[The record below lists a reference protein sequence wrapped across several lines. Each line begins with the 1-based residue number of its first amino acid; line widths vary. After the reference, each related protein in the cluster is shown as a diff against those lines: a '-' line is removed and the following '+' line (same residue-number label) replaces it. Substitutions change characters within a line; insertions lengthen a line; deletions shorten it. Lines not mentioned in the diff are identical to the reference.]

1 MTEFDNEIDW
11 SALDSATRA
20 NHVRRLF
27 PIVKHIAAERR
38 EKIGEVL
45 AVALGPM
52 APGKPD
58 DLSNF
63 RSGRISVAK
72 AERLYRY
79 LAENHFAEAN
89 RLEPSLFP
97 VRSVSAWEAF
107 LTDQAA
113 TGGLKL
119 IREKEG
125 RGVVQ
130 RKGSFEE
137 ADCLLRLGEYF
148 CFELTSPQ
156 AGAAIAFQAYR
167 DEWHAVPLGADERKL
182 KVRIAEGPQFLP
194 CHGDGMPIYIAE
206 RDHIGEH
213 RFAFVTSPH
222 AEMPSETTALLRWP
236 QRETCQVYSLAVRF
250 VL

>member
-1 MTEFDNEIDW
+1 MAGFEDEIDW
-11 SALDSATRA
+11 STLDSATRA
-20 NHVRRLF
+20 DHVRRLF
-27 PIVKHIAAERR
+27 PIVKHIAAKRR

-45 AVALGPM
+45 ATALGPM

-72 AERLYRY
+72 AERLHRY

-89 RLEPSLFP
+89 MVEPSLFP
-97 VRSVSAWEAF
+97 VRSVSAWETF
-107 LTDQAA
+107 LIDRAT

-130 RKGSFEE
+130 REGSFEE
-137 ADCLLRLGEYF
+137 AGCLLRLSEYF
-148 CFELTSPQ
+148 CFELTSPH
-156 AGAAIAFQAYR
+156 AGVAIAFQNIR
-167 DEWHAVPLGADERKL
+167 QEWHAVPLGADERKL
-182 KVRIAEGPQFLP
+182 KVRIAKGPQFLP

-213 RFAFVTSPH
+213 RFVFVTSPH
-222 AEMPSETTALLRWP
+222 AEMPSETTAILRW
-236 QRETCQVYSLAVRF
+236 QHRGTCQAYSLTVRF

>member
-1 MTEFDNEIDW
+1 MTAFDDEMDW
-11 SALDSATRA
+11 GGLDSATRA
-20 NHVRRLF
+20 DRVRRLF

-45 AVALGPM
+45 AAALGPM

-72 AERLYRY
+72 AERLHRY

-107 LTDQAA
+107 LSDRTVKD
-113 TGGLKL
+113 GLKL
-119 IREKEG
+119 IREKAG

-137 ADCLLRLGEYF
+137 ADYLLRLGEGF
-148 CFELTSPQ
+148 CFELTSPH
-156 AGAAIAFQAYR
+156 AGVAIAFQNNR
-167 DEWHAVPLGADERKL
+167 QEWHAVPLGADERKL
-182 KVRIAEGPQFLP
+182 KVRIAKGPQFLP

-213 RFAFVTSPH
+213 RFVFVTSPH
-222 AEMPSETTALLRWP
+222 AEMPSETTTILRW
-236 QRETCQVYSLAVRF
+236 QH
-250 VL
+250 

>member
-1 MTEFDNEIDW
+1 MTAFEDEIDW
-11 SALDSATRA
+11 AALDSVTRA
-20 NHVRRLF
+20 DHVRRLF
-27 PIVKHIAAERR
+27 PIVKKIAAERR

-45 AVALGPM
+45 AAALGPM

-72 AERLYRY
+72 AERLHRY

-107 LTDQAA
+107 LRDQAA

-130 RKGSFEE
+130 RVGSFEK
-137 ADCLLRLGEYF
+137 ADYLLRLGEGF
-148 CFELTSPQ
+148 CFELTSPH
-156 AGAAIAFQAYR
+156 AGVAIAFQSYR
-167 DEWHAVPLGADERKL
+167 DEWHAIPLGTDERKL
-182 KVRIAEGPQFLP
+182 KVRIAEGSQFLP
-194 CHGDGMPIYIAE
+194 HDVNGTPIYIAE
-206 RDHIGEH
+206 TDHIGEH
-213 RFAFVTSPH
+213 RFVFVTSPH
-222 AEMPSETTALLRWP
+222 ADMPSETAALLRWP
-236 QRETCQVYSLAVRF
+236 
-250 VL
+250 

>member
-1 MTEFDNEIDW
+1 MTEFDDEIDW

-20 NHVRRLF
+20 DHIRRLF
-27 PIVKHIAAERR
+27 RIVKQIAAERR

-45 AVALGPM
+45 AVALGPI

-89 RLEPSLFP
+89 RLEPSFFP

-107 LTDQAA
+107 LTDQAT

-119 IREKEG
+119 IRKKEG

-130 RKGSFEE
+130 REGLVEE

-148 CFELTSPQ
+148 CFELTSPFPGV
-156 AGAAIAFQAYR
+156 AVAFQTYR
-167 DEWHAVPLGADERKL
+167 DEWHAVPLGTDELKL
-182 KVRIAEGPQFLP
+182 KVRIAEETQFLP

-213 RFAFVTSPH
+213 RFVFVTSPH

-236 QRETCQVYSLAVRF
+236 QRETCRAYSLTVRL